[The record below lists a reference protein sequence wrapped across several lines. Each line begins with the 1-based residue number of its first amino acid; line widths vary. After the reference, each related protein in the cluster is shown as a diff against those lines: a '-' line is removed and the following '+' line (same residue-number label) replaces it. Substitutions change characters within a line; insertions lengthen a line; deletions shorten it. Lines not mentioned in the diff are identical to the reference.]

1 MAGTITIKYCDIE
14 KIPTECI
21 VNAANDGLHY
31 GTGVCHAVFTGA
43 GMAAMTEAC
52 NAILQEHRAAFE
64 KLAKQ

>member
-1 MAGTITIKYCDIE
+1 MSGKITIKYCDIE

-43 GMAAMTEAC
+43 GMADMMEAC
-52 NAILQEHRAAFE
+52 NAIGHCDVG
-64 KLAKQ
+64 

>member
-31 GTGVCHAVFTGA
+31 GTGVCHAVFTA
-43 GMAAMTEAC
+43 
-52 NAILQEHRAAFE
+52 LVWPQ
-64 KLAKQ
+64 